1 MAKLTVDVVRVDVV
15 RVDVVVDVVVDVI
28 VNVVVDVIVNLVLSR
43 CKIADS
49 LVEDKGVELCQDL
62 PVSCMKDFDLS
73 YDVLI

>member
-1 MAKLTVDVVRVDVV
+1 MAKLTVDVVRVDK
-15 RVDVVVDVVVDVI
+15 VVDVEVDEVVDVI
-28 VNVVVDVIVNLVLSR
+28 VNVVLSQ